1 MRRQPQRA
9 SFAIEKTLAQTSPGT
24 PLAAVQRVWEQAV
37 GEAVAAQADP
47 VSEREGTITIAC
59 KTATWAQELDLLQ
72 TSILGKLNDHL
83 TSLNPDGFRVKSL
96 RFTADA
102 ARHGI

>member
-1 MRRQPQRA
+1 MKRQPKRA

-24 PLAAVQRVWEQAV
+24 PLAAVQQVWQQAV
-37 GEAVAAQADP
+37 GDTVADQADP
-47 VSEREGTITIAC
+47 VYEREGVVTIAC
-59 KTATWAQELDLLQ
+59 KSASWAQELDLLQ
-72 TSILGKLNDHL
+72 TNVLEQVNQRLS
-83 TSLNPDGFRVKSL
+83 SLNPDGFRVKGL